1 MNNSKILDHFKTKMY
16 NITEVVLVKEFM
28 NHDFN
33 INKIVLAIFVPAG
46 TGDAT
51 HKNRPSHGLAIH
63 KGGEKIYTFMD
74 GKKLTVRENDIIYL
88 PKNSNYTV
96 AAKSMGDCYAINFDI
111 DEDIIFEPFVV
122 GVKNSGEI
130 TEHFRTARINWK
142 NKKNGY
148 LMKCK
153 AELYNI
159 IYTMQQE
166 YVSEYLPAKKLE
178 IIKPAIDYIHENYTK
193 EIISIEAL
201 SEMCNITPEYFRR
214 IFKTF
219 YGVSPVRY
227 INNLKITMA
236 KELLE
241 SKMYSVTEAA
251 NQAGYTDMAHFSR
264 EFKRSMG
271 ISPSE
276 YKKGAQ

>member
-1 MNNSKILDHFKTKMY
+1 M
-16 NITEVVLVKEFM
+16 KEFM
-28 NHDFN
+28 NYNFN
-33 INKIVLAIFVPAG
+33 INKIVLAIFVAAG
-46 TGDAT
+46 TGDAI

-63 KGGEKIYTFMD
+63 KGGEKIYIFSD
-74 GKKLTVRENDIIYL
+74 GKMLTVKENDIIYL

-96 AAKSMGDCYAINFDI
+96 ASKSIGDCYAINFDI
-111 DEDIIFEPFVV
+111 DEDITFEPFVAK
-122 GVKNSGEI
+122 VKNHSEI
-130 TEHFRTARINWK
+130 TEHFRTARKIWK
-142 NKKNGY
+142 LKKNGY

-159 IYTMQQE
+159 IYAMQQE
-166 YVSEYLPAKKLE
+166 YFSEYQPVKKLD

-201 SEMCNITPEYFRR
+201 SKMCNITPEYFRR
-214 IFKTF
+214 IFKNF

-227 INNLKITMA
+227 INNLKFTMA

-251 NQAGYTDMAHFSR
+251 NQAGYDEMSHFSR
-264 EFKRSMG
+264 EFKKATG
-271 ISPSE
+271 VSPSE
-276 YKKGAQ
+276 YKKSAQQ